1 MSEAPVFA
9 SRLRGRPLLDSED
22 MSLGKVRDV
31 VVLPAAGGDPPWV
44 VGLVVTVQR
53 HEIFVNL
60 GRVAEISID
69 GVHLRG
75 GTVDLRRFSRRTGE
89 ILASE
94 LYGKRVET
102 GIVLDVGIIPSQRRR
117 GFWEVSVLA
126 IGPART
132 LGLGLR
138 HHMTVVPWDKHPEL
152 FKVSA
157 LAEQLVQLREMN
169 PTDIANAVETLPDA
183 RRQELAEM
191 LHDEQLADVLE
202 ELPEQD
208 QVRLLA
214 SLGVERGADV
224 VEEMQPDDAADL
236 LGEMQPDQRERLL
249 AAMENVQAA
258 DLRRLLRY
266 DATTAGG
273 LMTSQPLI
281 VPPDTPVAEVL
292 AQIRDPRM
300 PTTSAAQVYVCEPPT
315 ETPTGRYLGN
325 IGFQALLRQPPAAM
339 VGEVIEDSGFV
350 RPELSE
356 REVARRMAAY
366 NLIGVAVCDEHGR
379 LLGAI
384 TVDDVLDRILPAGWR
399 KGETREN
406 AAAGDPSR

>member
-1 MSEAPVFA
+1 MTEAPVFA

-22 MSLGKVRDV
+22 MLVGRVRDV
-31 VVLPAAGGDPPWV
+31 VILPAAGGDPPWV

-60 GRVAEISID
+60 GRVAEVSID

-75 GTVDLRRFSRRTGE
+75 GTVDLRRFSRRAGE

-94 LYGKRVET
+94 LYGKRVDG
-102 GIVLDVGIIPSQRRR
+102 GIVLDVGIVPSQRRR
-117 GFWEVSVLA
+117 AAWEVSVLA
-126 IGPART
+126 IGPGR
-132 LGLGLR
+132 GLGLR
-138 HHMTVVPWDKHPEL
+138 HHMTIVPWDKHPEL

-169 PTDIANAVETLPDA
+169 PTDLANAVEALPDT

-224 VEEMQPDDAADL
+224 VEEMQPDDAADVL
-236 LGEMQPDQRERLL
+236 AEMPQQQRERLL

-281 VPPDTPVAEVL
+281 VPPDAPVAEVL

-300 PTTSAAQVYVCEPPT
+300 PTTAAAQVYVCEPPT

-350 RPELSE
+350 RPDLSE
-356 REVARRMAAY
+356 KEVARRMAAY

-399 KGETREN
+399 KGETHED
-406 AAAGDPSR
+406 AAAVDPSR